1 MILFIAVLICMLV
14 YVQSQQYQDKQDSIE
29 VLLNRGQTDEA
40 MTRIKAEISSNRN
53 QSSAM
58 MINLGRAYVQA
69 GNIVDRHV
77 N

>member
-1 MILFIAVLICMLV
+1 MLV